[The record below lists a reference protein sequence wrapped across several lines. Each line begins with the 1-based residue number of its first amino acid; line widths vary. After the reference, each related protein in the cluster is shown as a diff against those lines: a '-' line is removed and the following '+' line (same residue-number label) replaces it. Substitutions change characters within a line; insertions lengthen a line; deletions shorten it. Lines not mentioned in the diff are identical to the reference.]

1 MTRPTQVSEIK
12 RIMESL
18 ESIDAD
24 LKSKIPDEKPQPE
37 DLLVDEVPP
46 EQEEHRQSIA
56 KIIDP
61 VAWDSHPYNTQD
73 HDQLISL
80 DKADQIMSYL
90 NMSDNHSPLSEDASS
105 GATGAGS
112 IASVATPYGKTISR
126 EPNLFGYIKQ
136 AEKKMRKKRGK

>member
-1 MTRPTQVSEIK
+1 MSTQVSEIK

-18 ESIDAD
+18 ESIDAE
-24 LKSKIPDEKPQPE
+24 LKADVPPEKSQPE

-46 EQEEHRQSIA
+46 EQEENRHAIA

-80 DKADQIMSYL
+80 DKADQILDYL
-90 NMSDNHSPLSEDASS
+90 NLSKEPASLSEDASS
-105 GATGAGS
+105 GATGAGA
-112 IASVATPYGKTISR
+112 IASVASPFGRQTISR
-126 EPNLFGYIKQ
+126 TPNLFGYIKQ